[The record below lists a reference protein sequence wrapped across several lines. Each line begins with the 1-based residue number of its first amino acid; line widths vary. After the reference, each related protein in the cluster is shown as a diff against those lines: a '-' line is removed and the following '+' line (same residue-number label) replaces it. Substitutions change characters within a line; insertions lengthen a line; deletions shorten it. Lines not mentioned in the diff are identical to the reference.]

1 MSTLNPRATSATAK
15 APVLLEAINLTLRA
29 MEQRTRCYRNLVV
42 GVSLTLLGSLT
53 LALVFRKW
61 ILLGGWLA
69 PPLLVGCFL
78 YLDARTV
85 RAWRDRILEMRDQRG
100 LDVAALEQT
109 LTVLRHIPEATLRS
123 MFTILNSEKPKT

>member
-1 MSTLNPRATSATAK
+1 
-15 APVLLEAINLTLRA
+15 
-29 MEQRTRCYRNLVV
+29 VV

-100 LDVAALEQT
+100 LDVAQLGQT
-109 LTVLRHIPEATLRS
+109 LKAVRCLPEATLRA
-123 MFTILNSEKPKT
+123 MFATLDSTEC